1 MAKRGIQLQCSEHAK
16 QRIKERMGI
25 TENGKIKKLT
35 KEAYHTGLCM
45 KKNYIP
51 MDTLKYIK
59 RKVDTNYFGRCS
71 AWRIHNGYLFLFS
84 KSLTLVTVYELP
96 NHLKQKNAKSER
108 SGKNEKIGNNIKELI
123 NKENR
128 G

>member
-59 RKVDTNYFGRCS
+59 RKVETNYFGRCS
-71 AWRIHNGYLFLFS
+71 AWRIYNGYLFLFS

-96 NHLKQKNAKSER
+96 NHLKPKKRMER
-108 SGKNEKIGNNIKELI
+108 W
-123 NKENR
+123 
-128 G
+128 